1 MTTDGPSGPN
11 APLKL
16 GFAGTPDFAAR
27 ILEALLAAGRVPA
40 LVYTQPD
47 RPAGRGRKLSPS
59 AVKVLAEGHGL
70 PLRQPSSLKDR
81 AEVLALEEQALDVL
95 VVAAYG
101 LLLPPP
107 VLAAPRLGCINVHAS
122 LLPRWRGAA
131 PIERA
136 IMAGDSETGACI
148 MQMDAGLDTGPVYLC
163 RRCPIT
169 DDTDAASLERQLA
182 ALGSDALLHCLERLP
197 SLAPE
202 PQPAEG
208 ATYAAK
214 LTRADA
220 IIHWQRPALEIERQV
235 RALADRLPPFSQAGE
250 TRLTVLA
257 ARAEPG
263 AAGSPGTVMAFDR
276 KGLAVA
282 CGEGILNIQRLRL
295 NVGKG
300 RPMSAA
306 EAANGYA
313 ALLAPGSRLT
323 GPDPAP

>member
-1 MTTDGPSGPN
+1 MTTDEPSGT

-16 GFAGTPDFAAR
+16 AFAGTPDFAAR
-27 ILEALLAAGRVPA
+27 ILEALLDAGRVPA
-40 LVYTQPD
+40 VVYTQPD

-59 AVKVLAEGHGL
+59 AVKVLAEQHGL
-70 PLRQPSSLKDR
+70 PLRQPSSLKDV

-182 ALGSDALLHCLERLP
+182 SLGSEALLHCLERLP
-197 SLAPE
+197 SLTPE

-208 ATYAAK
+208 VSYAAK

-220 IIHWQRPALEIERQV
+220 IIQWQRPAVEIERQV

-257 ARAEPG
+257 ARAESG
-263 AAGSPGTVMAFDR
+263 AAGSPGTVLAFGR
-276 KGLAVA
+276 NGLAVA
-282 CGEGILNIQRLRL
+282 CGEGVLNIQRLRL

-313 ALLAPGSRLT
+313 ALFAPGTRLT